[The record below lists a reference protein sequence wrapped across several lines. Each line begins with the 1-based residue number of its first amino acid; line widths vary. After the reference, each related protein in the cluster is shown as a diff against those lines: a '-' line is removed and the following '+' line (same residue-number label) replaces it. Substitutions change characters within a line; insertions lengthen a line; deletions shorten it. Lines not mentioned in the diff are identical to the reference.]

1 MFIYHALSPL
11 LTTCFPCKFVFSV
24 QRMPFFCAQ
33 LVWFLLIKGYMDL
46 VMVSKMQIQQRV
58 LDGLS
63 VATLLF
69 NTRFRLIFINPAG
82 ELLLGISAR
91 HLLGEHFSELI
102 QLESPIMPALEE
114 ALHSRHPFTRHEM
127 TLSMSHSDDLV
138 VDLTVIPLI
147 EADEEAELLLEL
159 TPINN
164 LLRIAREEN
173 RQAQQMATREML
185 RGLAHE
191 IKNPLGGLRGAA
203 QLLEKQLVTEELK
216 EYTQVIIGEADR
228 LKNLL
233 NRMLGPNTLPV
244 KTAVNIHEVLERVRN
259 LVCVEVDERI
269 TLRRD
274 YDPSIP
280 DVDADM
286 DQLMQALLNIVR
298 NACQVLADQGTV
310 ILRTRVERKFTIG
323 QNRHNLVARIN
334 IIDNGPGISEEMKE
348 KIFFPMVTG
357 RANGTG
363 LGLSIAQSLIE
374 QHGGVIECQSEPGQ
388 TIFSILLPI
397 ESSE

>member
-1 MFIYHALSPL
+1 
-11 LTTCFPCKFVFSV
+11 
-24 QRMPFFCAQ
+24 
-33 LVWFLLIKGYMDL
+33 
-46 VMVSKMQIQQRV
+46 MVPNVQIQQRI

-69 NTRFRLIFINPAG
+69 NARFRLIFINPAG
-82 ELLLGISAR
+82 ELLLGVSAR
-91 HLLGEHFSELI
+91 HLLGQHFSELM
-102 QLESPIMPALEE
+102 QPGSPIMPALEE

-127 TLSMSHSDDLV
+127 TLSLAHGDERV
-138 VDLTVIPLI
+138 VDFTVIPLI
-147 EADEEAELLLEL
+147 EADEEPELLLEL

-191 IKNPLGGLRGAA
+191 IRNPLGGLRGAA
-203 QLLEKQLVTEELK
+203 QLLEKQLATEELK
-216 EYTQVIIGEADR
+216 EYTQVIIREADR

-233 NRMLGPNTLPV
+233 NRMLGPNTRPA
-244 KTAVNIHEVLERVRN
+244 KTAINIHEVLERVRN
-259 LVCVEVDERI
+259 LVCVEVDEQI
-269 TLRRD
+269 DLQRD

-280 DVDADM
+280 EVHADM
-286 DQLMQALLNIVR
+286 DQLVQALLNIIR
-298 NACQVLADQGTV
+298 NACQALSDQGTI

-334 IIDNGPGISEEMKE
+334 VIDNGPGINEEMKE

-357 RANGTG
+357 RANGSG

-374 QHGGVIECQSEPGQ
+374 QHGGVIECQSEPGR
-388 TIFSILLPI
+388 TTFSILLPI